1 MIIGVFLN
9 HILDALGVYLIIAT
23 TIKIT
28 RGHPV
33 RRWFY

>member
-1 MIIGVFLN
+1 MFFGILSNHLLDIVGIFQIIT
-9 HILDALGVYLIIAT
+9 I

-33 RRWFY
+33 RRWFF